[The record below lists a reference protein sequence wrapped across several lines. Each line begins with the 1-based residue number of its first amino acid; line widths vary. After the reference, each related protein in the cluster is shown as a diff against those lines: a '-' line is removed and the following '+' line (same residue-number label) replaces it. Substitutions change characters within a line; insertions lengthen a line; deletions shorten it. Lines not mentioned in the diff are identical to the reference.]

1 MVDHTFTDIKA
12 KEEYLKA
19 DQFLRDNPQHK
30 TLKELTRE
38 TEEACDIITLDPT
51 DPFDAALISIVEI
64 NRRKRADYAKDD
76 DPFSNFETTAFML
89 GIDEFGPVES
99 ALFNMLQKIARLQSL
114 RINGRMADTSNESVM
129 DTYLDLAVYGI
140 ITYALALKQA
150 KG

>member
-1 MVDHTFTDIKA
+1 MGVSNEKWFSSEGKTF
-12 KEEYLKA
+12 
-19 DQFLRDNPQHK
+19 
-30 TLKELTRE
+30 KELTRE

-51 DPFDAALISIVEI
+51 DPFDAALIPIVEI

-89 GIDEFGPVES
+89 GMDEFGSVES

-114 RINGRMADTSNESVM
+114 RLNGRMTDTSNESVM